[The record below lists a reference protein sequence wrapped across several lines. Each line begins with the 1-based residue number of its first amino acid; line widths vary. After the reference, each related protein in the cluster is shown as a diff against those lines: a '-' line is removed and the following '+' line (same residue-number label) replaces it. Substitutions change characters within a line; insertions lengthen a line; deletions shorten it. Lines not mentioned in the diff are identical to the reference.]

1 MVKLIASDIDGT
13 LLRYGETSLPS
24 ALFGLIRRLRSAGVL
39 FCPASGRQYHSLR
52 QLFAP
57 VAEEAC
63 FLCENGAVVFGPG
76 MEAQAPVLSKTPMPR
91 REALALIRDIHAL
104 PESYALIS
112 GQNLSYLWRW
122 PEKLVRDF
130 RDATGNLI
138 QPVDR
143 LEDIREDIVK
153 IAACCPSP
161 TAAAKDLGP
170 RWESRFHMAEAGP
183 IWLDFTLSDKGTGLR
198 GLCRSL
204 GVETADAMVFGDNWN
219 DVPMLEAA
227 GTPWLMASAAPALRE
242 RFPRQCES
250 VLTVLEELLAEL
262 EA

>member
-13 LLRYGETSLPS
+13 LLRYGETSLPP

-57 VAEEAC
+57 VADEVC

-76 MEAQAPVLSKTPMPR
+76 TEAEAPVLSRTPMPR
-91 REALALIRDIHAL
+91 EEALALIRDIHAL
-104 PESYALIS
+104 PESFALIS
-112 GQNLSYLWRW
+112 GQNISYLWRW

-130 RDATGNLI
+130 QGWTGNLVRT
-138 QPVDR
+138 VDR
-143 LEDIREDIVK
+143 LEDIGEDIIK
-153 IAACCPSP
+153 IAACCHSP
-161 TAAAKDLGP
+161 AAEAESLGP
-170 RWESRFHMAEAGP
+170 RWAGRFHMAEAGP

-198 GLCRSL
+198 GLCGSL
-204 GVETADAMVFGDNWN
+204 GVEMAEVMAFGDNWN
-219 DVPMLEAA
+219 DAPMLEAA
-227 GTPWLMASAAPALRE
+227 GVPWLMASAAPALRAK
-242 RFPRQCES
+242 FPRQCEN
-250 VLTVLEELLAEL
+250 VLDVLEAVLRG